1 MKRYQR
7 RPRDEWQRL
16 VTEQINS
23 GQRASVFCRH
33 REVSYASFIQ
43 WKKKLVDS
51 DLTVPSSTDT
61 NVPEF
66 VEITPD
72 RAPATVES
80 DSHPLHTGPRVELDL
95 GGGWQLRIFS
105 T

>member
-16 VTEQINS
+16 VAEQINS

-72 RAPATVES
+72 GALPFILAGCWHLAR
-80 DSHPLHTGPRVELDL
+80 
-95 GGGWQLRIFS
+95 
-105 T
+105 